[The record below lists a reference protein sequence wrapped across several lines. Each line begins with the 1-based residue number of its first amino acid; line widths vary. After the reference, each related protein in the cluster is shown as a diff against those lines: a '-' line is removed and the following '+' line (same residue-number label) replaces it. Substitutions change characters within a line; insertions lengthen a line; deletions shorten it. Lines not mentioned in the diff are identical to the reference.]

1 MSFPLT
7 KGFVTSVAEIK
18 AKYNTIE
25 KNVENI
31 KQKLEAT
38 RALLLRDNNLL
49 EQQFINNK
57 DYVNQLEQLILVN
70 SRWKNWRRS

>member
-7 KGFVTSVAEIK
+7 KGFITSVAEIK

-38 RALLLRDNNLL
+38 RA
-49 EQQFINNK
+49 IA
-57 DYVNQLEQLILVN
+57 YVITIF
-70 SRWKNWRRS
+70 